1 MKEYELY
8 DWIGRWLIREKG
20 CQRDKYSLGY
30 AYEVEVADRSKCWFD
45 LGRVDVFGIRYEII
59 KENIVQPVAHFH
71 GHIVEAKL
79 KENDVNEMLSKVVRD
94 IKRLPQGKF
103 VKTSFGGDSLSFY
116 IAYPAEVVADDII
129 SICKDYGIG
138 ILKLRIVNDSR
149 VYVNELPQV
158 QPEPK
163 AWQAITNSAQKDAG
177 YFHDALLEWNCLLQ
191 VIPQPTEFYNGLLK
205 VNKGQS

>member
-8 DWIGRWLIREKG
+8 DWIGKWLIREKG

-30 AYEVEVADRSKCWFD
+30 TCEVEVADRGKYQFD
-45 LGRVDVFGIRYEII
+45 LGRVDVFGIRYEIE
-59 KENIVQPVAHFH
+59 KENRVQPVAHFH
-71 GHIVEAKL
+71 GYIVEVKI
-79 KENDVNEMLSKVVRD
+79 KEDNVNEMLGKVVRD
-94 IKRLPQGKF
+94 IKRLPL
-103 VKTSFGGDSLSFY
+103 GGQDRLSFY
-116 IAYPAEVVADDII
+116 IAYPTDNVSDDII

-138 ILKLRIVNDSR
+138 ILKLRIIDDSR

-163 AWQAITNSAQKDAG
+163 PWQAITNSAQKDAR

-191 VIPQPTEFYNGLLK
+191 VIPQPKEFYNNLLRRD
-205 VNKGQS
+205 